1 MSPLAKNVS
10 AATAGVVYAVVY
22 GLWTAVATGGGHVN
36 FIWFWMFFT
45 VNMFG
50 LYFPIMA
57 VLAVNLNGSATRFAF
72 AALLLVNFF
81 ISAVMLYGWVNEPP
95 KDRASDF
102 TRALAVNGWD
112 GLVFDA
118 LFHFLPTIV
127 FGGLLFAVT
136 RIKPFTEEEN
146 SQSIFLN

>member
-1 MSPLAKNVS
+1 MSPSAKNLS
-10 AATAGVVYAVVY
+10 AATVGVIYAVVY
-22 GLWTAVATGGGHVN
+22 GLWTAIATGGGHVN

-57 VLAVNLNGSATRFAF
+57 VLAVNLSSSSTRFAF
-72 AALLLVNFF
+72 SALLLVNFF

-112 GLVFDA
+112 GLAFCA
-118 LFHFLPTIV
+118 FLHFLPTIV
-127 FGGLLFAVT
+127 FSGLLFAVS
-136 RIKPFTEEEN
+136 RMKPSTEEDV
-146 SQSIFLN
+146 SRSIFLQ

>member
-1 MSPLAKNVS
+1 M
-10 AATAGVVYAVVY
+10 AGVVYAAVY

-57 VLAVNLNGSATRFAF
+57 VLAVNLSGRTIRFAF
-72 AALLLVNFF
+72 ASLLLVNFF
-81 ISAVMLYGWVNEPP
+81 TSSVMLYGWVNEPP

-112 GLVFDA
+112 GLMFCA
-118 LFHFLPTIV
+118 FLHFLPTIV
-127 FGGLLFAVT
+127 FSALCFAVT
-136 RIKPFTEEEN
+136 RIKPFSEEEN
-146 SQSIFLN
+146 SQSIFPR